1 MKTAKKALCI
11 IMVLLVLMSCVTFGA
26 AAVSRPPYNGYT
38 YNVYGQAVAAPVG
51 YVPDDKITYQDMGTT
66 ALKSPSDMFIYNDG
80 EQDLIFITDTGNNR
94 IVILDADYKFVR
106 EIKQFTDAD
115 GNKYDICSPKG
126 IFVFEDTIYVTN
138 TRIKQNE
145 KGDSYT
151 DGDILVGDLEGN
163 FVDQFFKPVAATV
176 DIVHFDPLSVVV
188 DKSGYVYVR
197 AYGVLDGLIVYD
209 MNGEFVTF
217 YGANPVELTF
227 DIIVQRIWKSIF
239 SREAADQLLKA
250 VPTEMSNIFVDEEG
264 FIYTSTEST
273 AVAESLRIRKLNAA
287 GKNILTSDP
296 NALVKT
302 VFGDRVIAY
311 LVNISY
317 TTRLVDV
324 HVDGN
329 DIIAALD
336 ARRGRVFLYDQ
347 NSYLLTIFGAQGTQ
361 FGATSVAVALGKLGD
376 KYVIL
381 DQYDGSLNT
390 YAPTEFMEKLL
401 IADAY
406 YMTGRYVEGEP
417 YWQTVLLYDANNAR
431 AYAAIGKSLLEQE
444 KYGEA
449 LEYLKLGEDRTSY
462 STALSEY
469 RTQYLRDNWMWLLP
483 AVVVAVVIIS
493 YLYKFIRKILGLKNE
508 KKKVKFN

>member
-11 IMVLLVLMSCVTFGA
+11 IMVLLVLMSCVCFSA
-26 AAVSRPPYNGYT
+26 SAVSRPPYNGYT

-51 YVPDDKITYQDMGTT
+51 YVPDEKITYQDMGTT

-94 IVILDADYKFVR
+94 IVVLDSNYKFIK

-115 GNKYDICSPKG
+115 GKVYELCSPKG

-138 TRIKQNE
+138 TRVKLNE

-151 DGDILVGDLEGN
+151 DGDILIGDMDGN

-176 DIVHFDPLSVVV
+176 DITHFDPLSVVV

-209 MNGEFVTF
+209 MEGEFVSF
-217 YGANPVELTF
+217 FGANPVELTF

-273 AVAESLRIRKLNAA
+273 AVDESLRIRKLNAS
-287 GKNILTSDP
+287 GDNILSSDP
-296 NALVKT
+296 NALVDT
-302 VFGDRVIAY
+302 IFGDRNIAY
-311 LVNISY
+311 IVSTTLS
-317 TTRLVDV
+317 TRLVDV
-324 HVDGN
+324 HVDSN

-361 FGATSVAVALGKLGD
+361 FGATEVAVALGKVD
-376 KYVIL
+376 ENYVIL
-381 DQYDGSLNT
+381 DQYDGSLTT

-401 IADAY
+401 IADTY
-406 YMTGRYVEGEP
+406 YMTGHYIEGEP
-417 YWQTVLLYDANNAR
+417 YWRTVLLYDANNSR

-444 KYGEA
+444 KYEES
-449 LEYLKLGEDRTSY
+449 LEYLELGEDRTSY
-462 STALSEY
+462 SKALAEY

-483 AVVVAVVIIS
+483 VVVVAVVVIM
-493 YLYKFIRKILGLKNE
+493 YLYRLIRKALGLKNE